1 MKKQIT
7 KKLSL
12 NRETLR
18 GLEEGSF
25 KAAVGG
31 ATAPRTNCASCP
43 ASACGATRCPAPAC
57 TI

>member
-1 MKKQIT
+1 MKKRIT

-18 GLEEGSF
+18 GLEEWSF
-25 KAAVGG
+25 KEVVGG
-31 ATAPRTNCASCP
+31 ATTPKTNCASCP
-43 ASACGATRCPAPAC
+43 ASACGATRCTAPAC